1 MQWARIRGEKIIFEN
16 MSFEISILEDTAHLV
31 SKSILDGGDED
42 SYLDRTSRVS
52 TNRLLLLL
60 VVVSQS

>member
-1 MQWARIRGEKIIFEN
+1 

-31 SKSILDGGDED
+31 SKSILVGGDED